1 MQAIVE
7 QYRDDFGIKWPL
19 NVAPYH
25 VVIVPISSKDEAQ
38 MNLANELH
46 DIFVSKGIET
56 ILDDRDAK
64 PGFKFKDWELIGIP
78 FIITCGRDAQD
89 GNVEFK
95 VRSTLE
101 KSVISKDEAIS
112 KVIEAVK
119 AI

>member
-25 VVIVPISSKDEAQ
+25 AVIVPISAKDETQ
-38 MNLANELH
+38 MALANELH
-46 DIFVSKGIET
+46 DKLEKAGVET

-64 PGFKFKDWELIGIP
+64 PGFKFKDWELIGVS
-78 FIITCGRDAQD
+78 FIITCGRDAAD

-101 KSVISKDEAIS
+101 KTVISKDEAAS
-112 KVIEAVK
+112 KIIEAVK
-119 AI
+119 NI